1 MDATWQSS
9 IDRTLRSTEA
19 TLEQLQSRRVSYDR
33 AKRKVDD
40 YLGASPNYRDS
51 EPTLDMLDQDWSLP
65 PPLPQHLRYRAAR
78 VIGSSPPVPIM
89 LDHATP
95 ARRPRVLSSTAG
107 VSDSRPAGPSSS
119 PLQLVNAQVRG
130 ALLELEL
137 EKAKRADSVRE
148 LAYRTTA
155 ELAEVRSLITQLQ
168 AENGA
173 LKKSVRALEGRLGFE
188 VDSHGLHESAVNGVA
203 IAAEGASH
211 LASSGEV
218 TRPPR
223 AATLPFAV
231 ANSGFSFAHDASM
244 VAGASASLVARV
256 EALEAGLARQQQ
268 QTEDRQTRVT
278 ILLRELVK
286 TEVGSEMSQVR
297 ALAREAARDSAGDLL
312 KLRLSALQ
320 SSTEADLQKAL
331 RAASASE
338 TMAQHAQQQCRESE
352 QRLSSHMHKLQAEF
366 SEWQRA
372 HSGDASGSAAFSASV
387 SSQQGQERMVTVE
400 RRVDEQ
406 LRGMQSQLQQYR
418 ADAEAQV
425 DRLTQQHKALS
436 SVVQGKAE
444 AAELLAVQEHL
455 EVQQRG
461 GSSEWMSHDQVAS
474 LLRTQLQP
482 LQDELRKTQAMAQ
495 ETVDNAE
502 ACRRQ
507 TAMRIA
513 AIEANTEQA
522 DAARAQ
528 QELQWQSCA
537 RDVQQVRMDMTGV
550 QSCIAEAVRQAR
562 VEMADVWD
570 TKAQLL
576 EERTQQAHRE
586 RQQHTDAQLRQ
597 LEHILKEQQ
606 EAQQRARV
614 TGESAEERL
623 RRTEAALAMVE
634 ATLARSVEDVRAKYE
649 ALQAAMQQTCVLT
662 VARVQQDVE
671 AVQRKLQAMEED
683 RARLSNSWTHHL
695 AEAKQYHEERVRH
708 TREVLEQRLAHHKEL
723 YEELRTQ
730 QALQRRAAEEQHQQ
744 LIDRVRHVQQQL
756 MVSSVV
762 APAPVREQP
771 AEAESTHALATAA
784 SATTASTSVSEE
796 YQRSLQLLANRLQD
810 LDERIEAVEGS
821 CANVPL
827 TVADATATIA
837 KRLEGLQDRVEAE
850 ADDWRRRHDELE
862 RDTELQLGALS
873 RRCSETAASIDAQ
886 SACIARRV
894 EESLS
899 PLQLVT
905 HFSADE
911 SCLRQLALRLRDHL
925 ELTPENA
932 TAVADVQA
940 HLEAL
945 AKALEAV
952 QASMQEAQREIA
964 ALTEVRLADQAPA
977 AAPSS
982 SPEVTT
988 AREEML
994 NAIRSLQAALEE
1006 QRERQD
1012 DLEKGL
1018 RQLTAQ
1024 QLATVTTELA
1034 EVKRVTD
1041 SVPLELARLADQY
1054 NAFQSVQRQQLPTLQ
1069 KYVQDV
1075 VEMVQSSQ
1083 LAQMDPVQLRL
1094 RAVEDRHKHLQV
1106 RLEEVNATHDVDAAQ
1121 RAQDLQKKLDQQQQV
1136 QKVVEGQLEV
1146 LRGDVAATRAE
1157 VGSLAER
1164 MAAAE
1169 QAREHVSGMV
1179 TTLQSALSPTN
1190 TNEVAAANAEALM
1203 APDAA
1208 AQRSAVEEHM
1218 RGTADHLT
1226 FPGTA
1231 VAELHMY
1238 IREMDERLTQLEEQT
1253 HDSVSVTADMLG
1265 AFRDQLQN
1273 VVGRFAAAAAQL
1285 TGQAEVGGTKETDA
1299 RDDAAKAGALAAT
1312 GAASSTQPP
1321 IHSLEDVFVF
1331 LLHRLYQLHHALRQ
1345 LQSNTVDTLEILEQ
1359 HEESVASL
1367 PTLQRAVDVMAATLL
1382 PLAERLG
1389 VDTGA
1394 VCSISAQQQHDG
1406 HHYVSLFPPSRS
1418 SSSCSRISGSEK
1430 EGVSRGF
1437 TA

>member
-1 MDATWQSS
+1 MDSTWQSS

-19 TLEQLQSRRVSYDR
+19 TLEQLQSRRISYDR

-40 YLGASPNYRDS
+40 YLGASPNYRDN

-78 VIGSSPPVPIM
+78 VVGSSPPVPIS

-95 ARRPRVLSSTAG
+95 ARRPRLLSSTAG
-107 VSDSRPAGPSSS
+107 VSDSGPAGPSSS

-137 EKAKRADSVRE
+137 EKAKRADSIRE

-168 AENGA
+168 VENGA

-188 VDSHGLHESAVNGVA
+188 VDSHALHKSACNGVA
-203 IAAEGASH
+203 IAAEGTSH
-211 LASSGEV
+211 LAACGAA

-223 AATLPFAV
+223 AAVLPSAV

-244 VAGASASLVARV
+244 VAGASASLGARV
-256 EALEAGLARQQQ
+256 EALEVGLARQQQ

-278 ILLRELVK
+278 SVLRELVK

-312 KLRLSALQ
+312 KLRLSALE

-338 TMAQHAQQQCRESE
+338 AIAQHAQQQCRESE

-387 SSQQGQERMVTVE
+387 SSQQGQERMVAVE

-406 LRGMQSQLQQYR
+406 LRVMQSQLQQYR
-418 ADAEAQV
+418 ADVDAQV
-425 DRLTQQHKALS
+425 DRLTQQHKALPG
-436 SVVQGKAE
+436 VVQGKAE

-461 GSSEWMSHDQVAS
+461 GSSGWMSHEQVAS

-495 ETVDNAE
+495 ETLDNAE
-502 ACRRQ
+502 AYRRQ
-507 TAMRIA
+507 TAMRVA
-513 AIEANTEQA
+513 AIEASTEKA

-537 RDVQQVRMDMTGV
+537 RDVHQVRMDMTGV
-550 QSCIAEAVRQAR
+550 QSCITEAVRQAR

-570 TKAQLL
+570 AKAQLL

-586 RQQHTDAQLRQ
+586 RQQHIDAQLRQ
-597 LEHILKEQQ
+597 LEHILTEQQ

-623 RRTEAALAMVE
+623 RRTEAALATVE

-649 ALQAAMQQTCVLT
+649 ALQAVMQQTCVLP
-662 VARVQQDVE
+662 VVRVQQDVE
-671 AVQRKLQAMEED
+671 AVQRKLQAVEED

-730 QALQRRAAEEQHQQ
+730 HALQRRAAEEQHQQ
-744 LIDRVRHVQQQL
+744 LMDRVRHVQQQL
-756 MVSSVV
+756 IFPSAV
-762 APAPVREQP
+762 APTPVREQP

-796 YQRSLQLLANRLQD
+796 YQRSLQLLANRLQN

-827 TVADATATIA
+827 TIADATAAIA
-837 KRLEGLQDRVEAE
+837 KRLEGLQDRVEVE

-886 SACIARRV
+886 SAYMARRV

-911 SCLRQLALRLRDHL
+911 SFLRHLALRLRDHL
-925 ELTPENA
+925 ELTPENT

-940 HLEAL
+940 HLEEL

-952 QASMQEAQREIA
+952 QASMQEAQREIY

-982 SPEVTT
+982 SPEAAV
-988 AREEML
+988 AQEEML
-994 NAIRSLQAALEE
+994 NAVRSLQAALEE

-1034 EVKRVTD
+1034 ECKRVTD

-1083 LAQMDPVQLRL
+1083 LAQIDPVQLRL
-1094 RAVEDRHKHLQV
+1094 RAVEDRHKHLQA
-1106 RLEEVNATHDVDAAQ
+1106 RLEEVNATHDADAVQ
-1121 RAQDLQKKLDQQQQV
+1121 RAQDLQKKLDQQQQQV
-1136 QKVVEGQLEV
+1136 QEAVEGQLAV

-1157 VGSLAER
+1157 VGCLAER

-1169 QAREHVSGMV
+1169 QARAHVSDMV
-1179 TTLQSALSPTN
+1179 TTL
-1190 TNEVAAANAEALM
+1190 EALM

-1208 AQRSAVEEHM
+1208 AQRSDVEEHT

-1226 FPGTA
+1226 LPGA
-1231 VAELHMY
+1231 VVGKLHTY

-1285 TGQAEVGGTKETDA
+1285 TGNAEVGGTKETDA
-1299 RDDAAKAGALAAT
+1299 RDDAAKAGAVAAT

-1389 VDTGA
+1389 MDTGA
-1394 VCSISAQQQHDG
+1394 VCAISAQQPHDG

-1430 EGVSRGF
+1430 EGAGRGF
-1437 TA
+1437 TS